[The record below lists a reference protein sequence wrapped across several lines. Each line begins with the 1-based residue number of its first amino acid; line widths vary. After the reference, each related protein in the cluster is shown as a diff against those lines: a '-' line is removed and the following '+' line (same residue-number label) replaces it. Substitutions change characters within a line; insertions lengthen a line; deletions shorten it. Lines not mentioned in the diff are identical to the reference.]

1 MAIQVNGK
9 VRGTMDISVTAL
21 EADAMSEAMK
31 QASVTKYTSDA
42 TIKKVVYVPG
52 RILNIIVSK

>member
-9 VRGTMDISVTAL
+9 VRGTRDISVTAS
-21 EADAMSEAMK
+21 ESEAMGEALK
-31 QASVTKYTSDA
+31 QAGVTKYTNDTS
-42 TIKKVVYVPG
+42 IKKIVYVPG